1 MFIIVLLIIMA
12 RSRIAQPL
20 SAAALQSTRE
30 PITINSSASLIKKS
44 PKELVVAADRI
55 VLGTVETIYPSR
67 WNTPDGSLPPNTT
80 IQTLSPDT
88 RIFTDVDVRVERNLK
103 GPASGDVV
111 RVRIRGGTV
120 GQDTMLADYEPEFTV
135 GQRVV
140 LLLRSEDDRIAG
152 NIGPDHYVVV
162 GAIQGKY
169 DIIGSDAIS
178 RSGDRQPF
186 AQLLTLIQN
195 S

>member
-1 MFIIVLLIIMA
+1 
-12 RSRIAQPL
+12 
-20 SAAALQSTRE
+20 
-30 PITINSSASLIKKS
+30 
-44 PKELVVAADRI
+44 
-55 VLGTVETIYPSR
+55 
-67 WNTPDGSLPPNTT
+67 
-80 IQTLSPDT
+80 
-88 RIFTDVDVRVERNLK
+88 
-103 GPASGDVV
+103 
-111 RVRIRGGTV
+111 
-120 GQDTMLADYEPEFTV
+120 MLADYEPEFTV